1 MKKLFISLLSLFLIL
16 CASYPISASG
26 GGMLT
31 PALDIIASDV
41 TMVKSALRGN
51 DITFGKNA
59 FDVSLGCK
67 TDYITV
73 TALPPESDGV
83 LYYGSTPVKVNQM
96 IGSASFSEL
105 RFSPSAGCQTSSFR
119 FKSGGEYSIACE
131 LKFTDEVNFAP
142 VITSSEDALA
152 VWTQTD
158 ISSFGK
164 LSGSDPE
171 GDDVVFEVVKYPEKG
186 ILTITNPSSG
196 EYIYTP
202 CDGMR
207 GSDSFTYTVRDSF
220 GNYSAEAVVPI
231 EIDKRRCAAELSDME
246 GHWAHNAAVVMVAEN
261 AMDVRSVG
269 GELFFDPDEE
279 ISREDF
285 IVTVMKALG
294 AKVEDVDCTPFADD
308 DMISASAKGY
318 VKRALDLGVIKG
330 SEEDGL
336 LCFRPQ
342 DSITRAES
350 AVVLN
355 SIIGA
360 EEPDTVPVFADSNAV
375 PTWAQTAMYALS
387 DAGIFKGNGG
397 GYISPNSVLSRG
409 ETAQILLT
417 VLRKY
422 TK

>member
-1 MKKLFISLLSLFLIL
+1 MKKLFISFLSLFLIL

-26 GGMLT
+26 GGMLS

-41 TMVKSALRGN
+41 TMIRSALTGN
-51 DITFGKNA
+51 NITFGKNA

-73 TALPPESDGV
+73 TALPPERDGV
-83 LYYGSTPVKVNQM
+83 LYYGSTPVKANQM

-105 RFSPSAGCQTSSFR
+105 RFSPSESCQTSSFR
-119 FKSGGEYSIACE
+119 FKAGGEYSIACE
-131 LKFTDEVNFAP
+131 LKFTDKVNFAP
-142 VITSSEDALA
+142 VITSSEETLA

-164 LSGSDPE
+164 LSGSDPD
-171 GDDVVFEVVKYPEKG
+171 GDDVFFEVVEYPEKG

-207 GSDSFTYTVRDSF
+207 GNDSFTYVVRDSY

-231 EIDKRRCAAELSDME
+231 EIDRRRCAVVLSDME
-246 GHWAHNAAVVMVAEN
+246 GHWAHNAAVVMIAEN
-261 AMDVRSVG
+261 AMDVRSAG

-294 AKVEDVDCTPFADD
+294 AKVDEVDCTPFADD
-308 DMISASAKGY
+308 AMISASAKGY
-318 VKRALDLGVIKG
+318 VKRALELGVIKG

-360 EEPDTVPVFADSNAV
+360 KEPDTVPVFADSNAV
-375 PTWAQTAMYALS
+375 PAWAQTAMYALS

-397 GYISPNSVLSRG
+397 GYISPNSILSRG